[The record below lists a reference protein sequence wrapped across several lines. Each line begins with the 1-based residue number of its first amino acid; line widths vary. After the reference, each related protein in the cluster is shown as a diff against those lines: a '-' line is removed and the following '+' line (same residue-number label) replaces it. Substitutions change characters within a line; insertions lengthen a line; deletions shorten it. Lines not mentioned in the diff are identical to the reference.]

1 MAPSGRLELRDR
13 MYPSSALQDCAWL
26 LCRVNPS
33 QPLVLSGAPS
43 HCLSSD
49 LSAVP
54 VFIFHSFE
62 KHLLSTFHAP
72 SNWLGA
78 ESTPGI
84 LLHTLPPPLCKRI
97 HTQSPGPG
105 LIYPSPASQSS
116 MWSPPPSPENAYSG
130 LSSNEPALLILVS
143 YVTTIMGLPWS
154 GSAIT
159 VNSNS
164 IKQTTITLLGLN
176 LWIYCVAGFEVS

>member
-26 LCRVNPS
+26 LCRVNLS

-78 ESTPGI
+78 ESTPGV
-84 LLHTLPPPLCKRI
+84 LLHTLPPPLRKRI

-105 LIYPSPASQSS
+105 LIHPSPASQSS

-130 LSSNEPALLILVS
+130 LLLLRGGISDWAEQPFLFSSSLSPFISGIL
-143 YVTTIMGLPWS
+143 S
-154 GSAIT
+154 GSHNTPIQ
-159 VNSNS
+159 
-164 IKQTTITLLGLN
+164 IL
-176 LWIYCVAGFEVS
+176 

>member
-84 LLHTLPPPLCKRI
+84 LLHTLPPPLCQRI

-105 LIYPSPASQSS
+105 LIHPSSITALHVVTPTLTWECLFWSFFFCSEEASVIELNN
-116 MWSPPPSPENAYSG
+116 PSYLAVP
-130 LSSNEPALLILVS
+130 
-143 YVTTIMGLPWS
+143 
-154 GSAIT
+154 
-159 VNSNS
+159 
-164 IKQTTITLLGLN
+164 
-176 LWIYCVAGFEVS
+176 

>member
-105 LIYPSPASQSS
+105 LIHPSPASQSS

-130 LSSNEPALLILVS
+130 LSSFAQRRHQWLSWTILP
-143 YVTTIMGLPWS
+143 I
-154 GSAIT
+154 
-159 VNSNS
+159 
-164 IKQTTITLLGLN
+164 
-176 LWIYCVAGFEVS
+176 